1 MTESDWVEMYGMA
14 FSTGVANL
22 AELITLMSGYL
33 VVAYLV
39 GKRLT
44 RTQILVT
51 NALYLMSAFT
61 VISGGFQA
69 ASDVQI
75 ARKEM
80 ALQIPQLDLLNY
92 TIKYIYLWPSIV
104 AIINGCLIVASLI
117 FMWQVRHP
125 KES

>member
-14 FSTGVANL
+14 FSAGIANSGL
-22 AELITLMSGYL
+22 LITLMSGYL

-51 NALYLMSAFT
+51 NALYLISAFI
-61 VISGGFQA
+61 VCWWCLPNA
-69 ASDVQI
+69 LDAQI
-75 ARKEM
+75 ARKMM
-80 ALQIPQLDLLNY
+80 ALQIPELDLFSYAEVN
-92 TIKYIYLWPSIV
+92 IYLWPSIV
-104 AIINGCLIVASLI
+104 AIAYSCLIFASLF

-125 KES
+125 TES

>member
-1 MTESDWVEMYGMA
+1 MTASDWVEMYEMA

-22 AELITLMSGYL
+22 AVLITLMSGYL

-44 RTQILVT
+44 RTQILVA

-61 VISGGFQA
+61 IIGSSFSA
-69 ASDVQI
+69 TLDMLI

-80 ALQIPQLDLLNY
+80 ALLIPQLGLLNY
-92 TIKYIYLWPSIV
+92 AEVNIYFWPSIV
-104 AIINGCLIVASLI
+104 VIINSCLIVASLI

>member
-1 MTESDWVEMYGMA
+1 MTASDWVEMYGMA
-14 FSTGVANL
+14 SSTGIANL
-22 AELITLMSGYL
+22 AVLITLMSGYL

-51 NALYLMSAFT
+51 NALYLMSALIA
-61 VISGGFQA
+61 ISGSFQA
-69 ASDVQI
+69 TLDFHI

-80 ALQIPQLDLLNY
+80 ALQIPQLNLFNY
-92 TIKYIYLWPSIV
+92 AEQSIYLWPSII
-104 AIINGCLIVASLI
+104 AIINGCLVVASLI

>member
-1 MTESDWVEMYGMA
+1 MTASDWVEMYEMA

-22 AELITLMSGYL
+22 AVLITLMSGYL
-33 VVAYLV
+33 VAAYLV

-61 VISGGFQA
+61 IIGGSFSA
-69 ASDVQI
+69 TLDMLI

-80 ALQIPQLDLLNY
+80 ALQIPQLDFLNY
-92 TIKYIYLWPSIV
+92 AEVNIYFWPSIV
-104 AIINGCLIVASLI
+104 VIINSGLIVASLF
-117 FMWQVRHP
+117 FMWQMRHP
-125 KES
+125 RET

>member
-1 MTESDWVEMYGMA
+1 MTASDWVEMYGMA
-14 FSTGVANL
+14 FSTGVANIAL
-22 AELITLMSGYL
+22 LITLMSGYL

-51 NALYLMSAFT
+51 NALYLMSAYT
-61 VISGGFQA
+61 VISGSFQA
-69 ASDVQI
+69 TLDFQI

-80 ALQIPQLDLLNY
+80 ALQIPQLNLFNY
-92 TIKYIYLWPSIV
+92 AEQSIYLWPSII
-104 AIINGCLIVASLI
+104 AIINGCLVVASLI

>member
-14 FSTGVANL
+14 FSAQTGNNGL
-22 AELITLMSGYL
+22 LITLMSGYL

-44 RTQILVT
+44 STQLLIT
-51 NALYLMSAFT
+51 NALYLMSAFLI
-61 VISGGFQA
+61 ISADFSLA
-69 ASDVQI
+69 LDSLI

-80 ALQIPQLDLLNY
+80 ALQIRELDVLNH
-92 TIKYIYLWPSIV
+92 TGQGAYLWSSLIT
-104 AIINGCLIVASLI
+104 IIHSCLIVASLI

-125 KES
+125 RET

>member
-1 MTESDWVEMYGMA
+1 
-14 FSTGVANL
+14 
-22 AELITLMSGYL
+22 MSGYL

-61 VISGGFQA
+61 VINGSFQA
-69 ASDVQI
+69 SLDMLI

-92 TIKYIYLWPSIV
+92 AEVNIYLWPFIPV
-104 AIINGCLIVASLI
+104 IINSCLIVASLI

>member
-22 AELITLMSGYL
+22 AVLITLMSGYL

-61 VISGGFQA
+61 IVSGSF
-69 ASDVQI
+69 SVSLDMQI

-80 ALQIPQLDLLNY
+80 ALLIPQLGLLNY
-92 TIKYIYLWPSIV
+92 AEVNIYFWPSIV
-104 AIINGCLIVASLI
+104 VIINSCLIVASLF

>member
-1 MTESDWVEMYGMA
+1 MTASDWVEMYGMA
-14 FSTGVANL
+14 FSTGTAIL
-22 AELITLMSGYL
+22 AVLITLMSGYL

-51 NALYLMSAFT
+51 NALYLTSAFT
-61 VISGGFQA
+61 IIL
-69 ASDVQI
+69 ASFSASLDIQI
-75 ARKEM
+75 AKNEM
-80 ALQIPQLDLLNY
+80 AFQIPQLNLLNY
-92 TIKYIYLWPSIV
+92 TSKYIYLWPSII
-104 AIINGCLIVASLI
+104 AIVNSCLVVASLI

>member
-14 FSTGVANL
+14 FSTSISNFAS
-22 AELITLMSGYL
+22 LITLMSGYL

-51 NALYLMSAFT
+51 NALYLMSALIA
-61 VISGGFQA
+61 ISGSFQA
-69 ASDVQI
+69 TLDFHI

-80 ALQIPQLDLLNY
+80 ALQIPQLDLFNY
-92 TIKYIYLWPSIV
+92 AEQSIYLWPSII
-104 AIINGCLIVASLI
+104 AIINCCLIVASLI
-117 FMWQVRHP
+117 FMWQVRHH

>member
-1 MTESDWVEMYGMA
+1 MTASDWVEMYGMA

-22 AELITLMSGYL
+22 AVLITLMSGYL

-61 VISGGFQA
+61 IIAGGFQA
-69 ASDVQI
+69 SLDLQI

-80 ALQIPQLDLLNY
+80 ALQIPQLDLFSY
-92 TIKYIYLWPSIV
+92 AEQSIHVWPSII
-104 AIINGCLIVASLI
+104 AIVNSCLVVASLI
-117 FMWQVRHP
+117 FMWQVRNSR
-125 KES
+125 ET

>member
-1 MTESDWVEMYGMA
+1 MTASDWVEMYGIA
-14 FSTGVANL
+14 FSTVVSNFAV
-22 AELITLMSGYL
+22 LITLMSGYL

-39 GKRLT
+39 GNQLT

-61 VISGGFQA
+61 IISGGFA
-69 ASDVQI
+69 ATSDVQI

-92 TIKYIYLWPSIV
+92 AEQSVYLWPSII
-104 AIINGCLIVASLI
+104 AILYCCLVVASLI

>member
-1 MTESDWVEMYGMA
+1 MTASDWVEMYGMA
-14 FSTGVANL
+14 FSTAVSNFAS
-22 AELITLMSGYL
+22 LITLMSGYL

-39 GKRLT
+39 GNRLT

-61 VISGGFQA
+61 VISGSFQA
-69 ASDVQI
+69 TLDFHI

-92 TIKYIYLWPSIV
+92 AEVNIYLWPSII
-104 AIINGCLIVASLI
+104 AIINFCLVVASLI